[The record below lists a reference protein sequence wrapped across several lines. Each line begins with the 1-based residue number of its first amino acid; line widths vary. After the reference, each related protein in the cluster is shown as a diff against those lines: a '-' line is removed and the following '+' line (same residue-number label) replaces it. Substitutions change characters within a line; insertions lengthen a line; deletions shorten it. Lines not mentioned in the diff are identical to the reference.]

1 MRQTSA
7 TEHAEPLSL
16 ADTILEALDLTM
28 QGDIYNSVPLSQVI
42 DDDDSDDGNDD
53 GNGGD
58 EVYMRFVM
66 KRLTLMITLL
76 YKSNL

>member
-1 MRQTSA
+1 M
-7 TEHAEPLSL
+7 
-16 ADTILEALDLTM
+16 
-28 QGDIYNSVPLSQVI
+28 PLSQVM

-53 GNGGD
+53 GNGDD

-66 KRLTLMITLL
+66 KRLALMIALL